1 MQWDKFAAACPE
13 IAALGEE
20 RLGKNELCLI
30 GTLRKDGSPRIS
42 PCEPDFAAGHLMLG
56 MMWQSHKALDL
67 LRDPRCVIHSCVSD
81 RMGSEGDFKLY
92 GTAVD
97 IHDAELRETY
107 RKTILARIGWEPE
120 EPNYH
125 LFAIDI
131 SSAGFATFEDEH
143 YALAW
148 DARKGLRRIELS

>member
-1 MQWDKFAAACPE
+1 MRWDEFADACPE

-20 RLGKNELCLI
+20 RLRKNELCLV
-30 GTLRKDGSPRIS
+30 GTLRQDGSPRIS
-42 PCEPDFAAGHLMLG
+42 PCEPDFAAGHLLLG
-56 MMWQSHKALDL
+56 MMWQSRKALDL

-92 GTAVD
+92 GRAID
-97 IHDAELRETY
+97 IQDLAQREIY
-107 RKTILARIGWEPE
+107 RQTILARIGWEPE

-131 SSAGFATFEDEH
+131 ASAGFATFGDEH

-148 DARKGLRRIELS
+148 DARKELRRMALE

>member
-1 MQWDKFAAACPE
+1 MHWDEFAAACPE

-20 RLGKNELCLI
+20 RLRRNELCLV
-30 GTLRKDGSPRIS
+30 GTLRQDGSPRIS
-42 PCEPDFAAGHLMLG
+42 PSEPDFAAGHLLLG
-56 MMWQSHKALDL
+56 MMWQSRKALDL

-97 IHDAELRETY
+97 IQDPALRETY
-107 RKTILARIGWEPE
+107 RRTILARIGWEPE

-131 SSAGFATFEDEH
+131 ASAGFASFADEH

-148 DARKGLRRIELS
+148 DPKNGLRRMELP